1 MSLSGIASSLNSNR
15 LLLYIEGDGFFSGM
29 PVFMMVFF
37 GIIVC
42 VFVIGLFSMITQGAS
57 THSLTK
63 SLRHH
68 ASELVTP
75 SEESAQRYLDYLRS
89 LSSFPV
95 EKTNLEPIRL
105 AKGILSLI
113 QQTDQVQEATKQDI
127 AAQYARLGVLMG
139 DPLADEEPVRRHS
152 STHHHHD
159 HHQMHV
165 NQQQNDH
172 SNHSNF

>member
-29 PVFMMVFF
+29 PVFMMIFF

-42 VFVIGLFSMITQGAS
+42 IFVIGLFAMITQGAS

-75 SEESAQRYLDYLRS
+75 SEEGAERYLDYLRS
-89 LSSFPV
+89 LPSFPV
-95 EKTNLEPIRL
+95 EKTNLEPFRL
-105 AKGILSLI
+105 TKGIASLI
-113 QQTDQVQEATKQDI
+113 HQTDQVQATTKQAV
-127 AAQYARLGVLMG
+127 AAQYARLGILDG

-152 STHHHHD
+152 SKHHHHD
-159 HHQMHV
+159 HHQMHI
-165 NQQQNDH
+165 NQQNTD
-172 SNHSNF
+172 STNHSNF

>member
-1 MSLSGIASSLNSNR
+1 MALSGFASLLNGNR

-29 PVFMMVFF
+29 PVFMMIFF

-42 VFVIGLFSMITQGAS
+42 VFVIGLFTMITQGVS
-57 THSLTK
+57 TNNLTQ

-75 SEESAQRYLDYLRS
+75 SEDGARQYLDYLRS
-89 LSSFPV
+89 LPTFPV
-95 EKTNLEPIRL
+95 EKTNLEPFRL
-105 AKGILSLI
+105 AKGIASLI
-113 QQTDQVQEATKQDI
+113 HQTDQVQETTKQSV
-127 AAQYARLGVLMG
+127 AAQYARLGILDG

-159 HHQMHV
+159 HHQMHI
-165 NQQQNDH
+165 NQQHSDH